1 MKKLIV
7 VAVTILAFTSVGMA
21 QGFEIGARAGVNLSQ
36 VRGDGSGSDG
46 EFWNSDETRSTGF
59 TGGIYTRFG
68 DKFFLQ
74 PEFIISQKGGT
85 TTGVFGV
92 ERTFKQ
98 TYFDIPVLAGVKI
111 GDVVRIQAGPVATFL
126 VNKDDSFFENIG
138 IQNNDDDEFR
148 KAILGYQLGV
158 GFDINKIRLD
168 MRYEGNVNDVF
179 NIDYDNQQT
188 ENQFAGKGNLWF
200 LTLGYAF

>member
-1 MKKLIV
+1 MKKLIA
-7 VAVTILAFTSVGMA
+7 VAITMVAFTTVSKA
-21 QGFEIGARAGVNLSQ
+21 QFEIGARAGVNLSQ
-36 VRGDGSGSDG
+36 VRGEGSGSDG
-46 EFWNSDETRSTGF
+46 EFWNTNETRSTGF

-68 DKFFLQ
+68 DKLFLQ

-98 TYFDIPVLAGVKI
+98 TYFDIPVLVGAKVA
-111 GDVVRIQAGPVATFL
+111 DVLRIQAGPVATFL
-126 VNKDDSFFENIG
+126 VNEDDGFFENLG
-138 IQNNDDDEFR
+138 IQNNDDEFR

-158 GFDINKIRLD
+158 GFDISKIRLD

-200 LTLGYAF
+200 VTLGYAF

>member
-1 MKKLIV
+1 MKKLI
-7 VAVTILAFTSVGMA
+7 AITITMVAFTSVSMA
-21 QGFEIGARAGVNLSQ
+21 QFEIGARAGVNLSQ
-36 VRGDGSGSDG
+36 VRGDGGGSDG

-85 TTGVFGV
+85 TTSLLGV

-98 TYFDIPVLAGVKI
+98 TYFDIPVLVGVKV
-111 GDVVRIQAGPVATFL
+111 GDVVRVQAGPVATFL
-126 VNKDDSFFENIG
+126 VNKDDGFFENLG
-138 IQNNDDDEFR
+138 IQNNDDEFR

-158 GFDINKIRLD
+158 GFDIKRIRLD